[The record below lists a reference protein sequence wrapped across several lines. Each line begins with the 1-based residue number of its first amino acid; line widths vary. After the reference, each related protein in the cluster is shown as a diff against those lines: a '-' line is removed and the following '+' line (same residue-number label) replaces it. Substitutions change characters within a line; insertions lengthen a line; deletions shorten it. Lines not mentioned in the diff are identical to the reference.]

1 MQKLFHFASFF
12 VVLYAKT
19 SLYML
24 QKTRG
29 IVLHALKYK
38 DASLIVDIY
47 TETLGRASFM
57 VYIPKSKKASV
68 KATLFQPM
76 ALVELEA
83 DIRPN
88 TSIYK
93 VREAKSF
100 YPFVSLP
107 YEPRKSAIALFLS
120 EFLYRALREEDAN
133 IPLFNYLM
141 HSIVWLDT
149 CKQQFSN
156 FHLVFLMRLS
166 RFLGLYPN
174 LDDYVE
180 GDYFDMRAACFSPL
194 PPQMH
199 SDYLQPA
206 EAALLNKLIRMRYD
220 TMRFVPMTRIERARF
235 LTLINDYYR
244 LHLPDFPVLRSLD
257 VLHELFD

>member
-1 MQKLFHFASFF
+1 
-12 VVLYAKT
+12 
-19 SLYML
+19 ML

-29 IVLHALKYK
+29 IVLRALKYK
-38 DASLIVDIY
+38 DASLIVDVY
-47 TETLGRASFM
+47 TEVSGRASFM

-68 KATLFQPM
+68 KSTLFQPLS
-76 ALVELEA
+76 LVELDV

-88 TSIYK
+88 TNIYK
-93 VREAKSF
+93 VREVKSF
-100 YPFVSLP
+100 FPFTSLP
-107 YEPRKSAIALFLS
+107 YEPAKSAIALFLA
-120 EFLYRALREEDAN
+120 EFLYRSLREEAEN
-133 IPLFNYLM
+133 VPLFNYLM
-141 HSIVWLDT
+141 HSIIWLDT
-149 CKQQFSN
+149 CKRNYAN

-174 LDDYVE
+174 LDGYAD

-199 SDYLQPA
+199 SDFLQPA
-206 EAALLNKLIRMRYD
+206 EAALLHKLIRMRYD
-220 TMRFVPMTRIERARF
+220 TMRFVPMTRVERARF

-244 LHLPDFPVLRSLD
+244 LHLPDFPVLRSLE